1 MTILIAFVL
10 MTAACLIIWRAC
22 DDFEAASEY
31 LGRNLSDGVRGATL
45 NAIGSSIPELMTT
58 FFFLIYYSVVLNDP
72 SRASDGFAG
81 GIGTTAGSAV
91 FNAVIIPAVIILA
104 IAIFKKGTKVAVTKK
119 VVLRDGIALFLA
131 SALLIFVLSDAT
143 LDWYHGLILML
154 LYLVYIFVLFFSMD
168 RSEFAAV
175 SGAEEFEVEET
186 HIFKAIFTLDFK
198 HLIFKNGRSTANS
211 WALLAISTI
220 IIGIAT
226 MLLVHSC
233 EMLGHAFNVNVYFIA
248 VILAS
253 AATSLPDTV
262 LSVKDA
268 QKGNYDDALS
278 NAIGSNIFDVCFAL
292 GFPLFVF
299 TLMYGPISMQVET
312 INNMNELRMILLLV
326 VIPIVAIFYFG
337 KYMTKSKA
345 ALLLSIYVAF
355 TVFIILRA
363 SGNEVAAEIGLTLQH
378 WAELM
383 IFWK

>member
-1 MTILIAFVL
+1 MTILFAFLL
-10 MTAACLIIWRAC
+10 MTIACVVIWRAC

-58 FFFLIYYSVVLNDP
+58 FFFLIYYSVILNDP
-72 SRASDGFAG
+72 TRASDGFAG

-104 IAIFKKGTKVAVTKK
+104 VTIFKKGTKVAITKK

-131 SALLIFVLSDAT
+131 SALLIFVLSDST
-143 LDWYHGLILML
+143 LQWWHGLILML
-154 LYLVYIFVLFFSMD
+154 LYLVYIFTLFFTMD
-168 RSEFAAV
+168 KSEFGAI
-175 SGAEEFEVEET
+175 SGAEEFEAEQT
-186 HIFKAIFTLDFK
+186 NFFKALFTLDFK
-198 HLIFKNGRSTANS
+198 HLIFKNGRNTGKS
-211 WALLAISTI
+211 WLLLSIATI
-220 IIGIAT
+220 IIGAAT

-233 EMLGHAFNVNVYFIA
+233 EMLGHALNVNVYFIA

-299 TLMYGPISMQVET
+299 TLMYGPITMQVET
-312 INNMNELRMILLLV
+312 VDNMNELRMILLLI

-337 KYMTKSKA
+337 KYMTRSKA
-345 ALLLSIYVAF
+345 FLLLSIYVAF
-355 TVFIILRA
+355 TAYIILRA
-363 SGNEVAAEIGLTLQH
+363 SGNEVAEGIGLTLQH